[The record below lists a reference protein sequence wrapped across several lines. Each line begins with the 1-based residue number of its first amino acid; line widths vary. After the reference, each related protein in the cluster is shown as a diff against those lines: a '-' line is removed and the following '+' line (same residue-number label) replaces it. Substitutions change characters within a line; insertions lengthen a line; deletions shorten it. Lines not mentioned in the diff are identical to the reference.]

1 MLKLKTLGFWI
12 SLLVILAAFMASQP
26 MTAMALPEGITE
38 TPTQEQPTATPESP
52 TATPAVVTETAAPS
66 PTPEIPAP
74 VPSPTWTPTPVTPP
88 EPAST
93 PEKEKKATEVP
104 LLPVTGEIPPDGPFG
119 GPLTWVILLAGVVIG
134 LALGLGG
141 RKLLFATSGKWV
153 ARFLSSRR

>member
-12 SLLVILAAFMASQP
+12 SLLVILAAFMAFQP
-26 MTAMALPEGITE
+26 MTALALPEGITE
-38 TPTQEQPTATPESP
+38 TPTPEQP
-52 TATPAVVTETAAPS
+52 TATPAVVTETAAPPT

-74 VPSPTWTPTPVTPP
+74 VPSPTFTATPETPP
-88 EPAST
+88 EPGST

-141 RKLLFATSGKWV
+141 RKLLFAYSGKWF